1 MKRGLGTVTIVLY
14 EKNRKGPLFNIA
26 LRVNYRNLVT
36 YLNLVKVT
44 KEQYDS
50 IFIRRAKDE
59 ASIEFRTAIEA
70 QKLKCESLIY
80 KLEKLIDTNDG
91 IISLSLLREMFFSP
105 IDSAES
111 RDISLMLFS
120 ELTEQYVNSNRLLA
134 LRSKRKY
141 LNSSNSLEK
150 FKPNI
155 KVIELT
161 HQLLIDFE
169 QHHLR
174 DGKKSA
180 TVASYMRDIKAIL
193 NYYVSEEYSGTSF
206 IFPFGRGRNKYQIK
220 TSHHRKD
227 VLTDEELNKVL
238 SFTDFE
244 SSKEEY
250 AFKCWKFL
258 YGSNGMNPI
267 DLILLRKDNFKDDY
281 FFFERHKT
289 INTRKNNLEL
299 IPVFLSPDMQKLIS
313 FLRNK
318 DDENPFFLG
327 ELKQGFNILIKEH
340 EKTLINKVM
349 NWGRY
354 QNRFLARIS
363 NRLGLSQKIT
373 MASCRDLFTNKCL
386 RSGVASSEISRML
399 GHSSQT
405 VIENYIG
412 KINLGEAKKIGEV
425 LFK

>member
-1 MKRGLGTVTIVLY
+1 MKRGLGTVTVVLY
-14 EKNRKGPLFNIA
+14 KKNRKGPLFNIA

-44 KEQYDS
+44 KEQYES

-59 ASIEFRTAIEA
+59 ASIEFRKSVEA

-80 KLEKLIDTNDG
+80 KLEKLIDTKDG
-91 IISLSLLREMFFSP
+91 VISLSLLREMFFSP
-105 IDSAES
+105 SDSSES
-111 RDISLMLFS
+111 QDISMLLFS
-120 ELTEQYVNSNRLLA
+120 ELTQQYVKSNQILA

-150 FKPNI
+150 FKPNL
-155 KVIELT
+155 KVIEVT
-161 HQLLIDFE
+161 YQLLIDFE
-169 QHHLR
+169 QYHLR
-174 DGKKSA
+174 NGKKSA

-193 NYYVSEEYSGTSF
+193 NFYLTEELSDTSYK
-206 IFPFGRGRNKYQIK
+206 FPFGRGRNKYQIK

-238 SFTDFE
+238 AFTDFE
-244 SSKEEY
+244 SAKEEY
-250 AFKCWKFL
+250 AYKCWKFI

-267 DLILLRKDNFKDDY
+267 DLILLRKDDFKEDF

-299 IPVFLSPDMQKLIS
+299 IPVFMSPDMQELKA
-313 FLRNK
+313 FLQNK
-318 DDENPFFLG
+318 DVENPFFLG
-327 ELKQGFNILIKEH
+327 ELKKGFNVLVKEN
-340 EKTLINKVM
+340 EKILINKVM

-354 QNRFLARIS
+354 QNRYLKRIS
-363 NRLGLSQKIT
+363 NRLGISQKIT

-412 KINLGEAKKIGEV
+412 KINLVEAKKIGGV
-425 LFK
+425 LFN